1 MDFAINIDKFNLAN
15 LVGDVLDKII
25 EFQIFFTFSKLY
37 LKVKQHSFWP
47 WENNGL
53 HHEHWQALP
62 GQLGGEGDEQDH
74 GVTC

>member
-37 LKVKQHSFWP
+37 LKVKGTNLIVGQPDIWP
-47 WENNGL
+47 PNFFMEIPQGPL
-53 HHEHWQALP
+53 
-62 GQLGGEGDEQDH
+62 DMSKKMF
-74 GVTC
+74 